1 MGIIFLHMPKQKHI
15 WAPLSGTRYVWPM
28 KMGQMRNVVIMKMGV
43 NIQLLVN
50 SYIIL
55 RASR

>member
-28 KMGQMRNVVIMKMGV
+28 KMGQMRNVAIMKMGV
-43 NIQLLVN
+43 NIQLIVN
-50 SYIIL
+50 PYIIL
-55 RASR
+55 